1 MHHYAISLELGMLE
15 NELKGPG
22 NWKMNCS
29 LLDDEEYKE
38 DIARMIPLWTA
49 EGQKEF
55 TDNRMIWD
63 WIKYN
68 IRTHV
73 TQYSKRRAKERGKRE
88 HDLQEELS
96 KAMSKLENNPNDHN
110 TTYYNLVPGK
120 LESFY
125 EEKTKGVMI
134 QARARWHEHGQKS
147 TKYFLNLEKRNSN
160 HVKKTYKKTVYKW

>member
-1 MHHYAISLELGMLE
+1 MISNSLSDFVELTEIIPAVRTDHDAISLELGKLE

-29 LLDDEEYKE
+29 LLDDEEYEE

-68 IRTHV
+68 IRALAI
-73 TQYSKRRAKERGKRE
+73 QYSKRKAKGEG
-88 HDLQEELS
+88 
-96 KAMSKLENNPNDHN
+96 
-110 TTYYNLVPGK
+110 
-120 LESFY
+120 
-125 EEKTKGVMI
+125 I
-134 QARARWHEHGQKS
+134 
-147 TKYFLNLEKRNSN
+147 
-160 HVKKTYKKTVYKW
+160 

>member
-1 MHHYAISLELGMLE
+1 MFCRLDYWLISNNLSDFVELTEIIPAVRTDHDAISLELGKLE

-29 LLDDEEYKE
+29 LLDDEDYEE
-38 DIARMIPLWTA
+38 DIARMIPLWIA

-68 IRTHV
+68 IRAHAI
-73 TQYSKRRAKERGKRE
+73 QYSKRKAKERVKKE
-88 HDLQEELS
+88 LDLQEELS
-96 KAMSKLENNPNDHN
+96 KAKSKLENNPNDHN
-110 TTYYNLVPGK
+110 TTYYNVLQEK

-125 EEKTKGVMI
+125 EEKTKGVI
-134 QARARWHEHGQKS
+134 I
-147 TKYFLNLEKRNSN
+147 
-160 HVKKTYKKTVYKW
+160 